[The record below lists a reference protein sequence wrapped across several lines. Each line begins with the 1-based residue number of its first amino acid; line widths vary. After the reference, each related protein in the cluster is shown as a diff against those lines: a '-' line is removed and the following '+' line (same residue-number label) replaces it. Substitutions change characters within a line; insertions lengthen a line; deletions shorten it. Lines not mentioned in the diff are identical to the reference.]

1 MDDEAWA
8 RDVAGEAL
16 ADVEPTGLRDRAE
29 DVLAHESSAPAVLT
43 LVCARAVDPDVD
55 RAAVAER
62 AAGVQLIYDGLG
74 LTRRLAEDEPWT
86 DPTLDSDQADL
97 DVLVADVL
105 VARGFYLLAR
115 TEAADRAVET
125 VRAFGRDQTARL
137 QATDEDPEPAS
148 AQLEE
153 SVFVM
158 AAVAGTTATGQ
169 RSEPLQQRAKEL
181 AREHGNGDLP
191 ATATILDQ
199 EAREGLFESVRRD
212 GAGGDGRARSA
223 TESGGS

>member
-1 MDDEAWA
+1 MDDVAWA
-8 RDVAGEAL
+8 REIAGEAL

-29 DVLAHESSAPAVLT
+29 DVLADGSSAPAVLT
-43 LVCARAVDPDVD
+43 LVCARAVDPEVD
-55 RAAVAER
+55 REAVAER

-74 LTRRLAEDEPWT
+74 LTRRLAADEPWT
-86 DPTLDSDQADL
+86 DPTRDSDQADL

-137 QATDEDPEPAS
+137 QAADENPAPAS

-169 RSEPLQQRAKEL
+169 RSESLQERAKEL
-181 AREHGNGDLP
+181 AEGHSDRGLP
-191 ATATILDQ
+191 PTTTILD
-199 EAREGLFESVRRD
+199 EDARESLFGSVARD
-212 GAGGDGRARSA
+212 VAGGEGRARSA